1 MGTKCSKVAFL
12 DNDKL
17 ITTGFSRH
25 SDRQFAVWDQH
36 NLKSPL
42 QSENIDSSSGVVT
55 PFFDYDTRIVS
66 AKPIPK

>member
-1 MGTKCSKVAFL
+1 MGTKCSKVTFL
-12 DNDKL
+12 DNDRL

-25 SDRQFAVWDQH
+25 SDRQFSVWDQH

-55 PFFDYDTRIVS
+55 PFFDYDTRIVR
-66 AKPIPK
+66 